1 MFPIYDVSRSVSD
14 RPEALGT
21 KEKFWLIPD
30 GPSGLPAVPH
40 LFKIGRPQTGEN
52 WAEKI
57 CCEILAHLEIPRAA
71 YHFAIHD
78 GDMGVVSE
86 RFMPLGASFI
96 PANMILA
103 QTVPD
108 YDGKRRFRQFK
119 YQLSTSLGMLRVLLG
134 VHPPFGTP
142 AKYRHLAAA
151 DFFVGYLLFDALVG
165 NTDRHHENWGIVI
178 IPNADPAAPAE
189 FHLAPSFDHAS
200 SLGRNESD
208 ASRIRRLTTSDKRDS
223 VEAYAMRSRTAF
235 FGHANATKTLTQG
248 ELVRE
253 LRDAYPAS
261 TTFWATV
268 LCAMDTSVFES
279 IFARISPQLMSRDA
293 AEFALRMLTH
303 NQSTIREHALGQ

>member
-1 MFPIYDVSRSVSD
+1 MFPIYDVSGSVSD

-30 GPSGLPAVPH
+30 GPCGLPGVPH

-52 WAEKI
+52 WAEKV
-57 CCEILAHLEIPRAA
+57 CCEILAHLEIPAA
-71 YHFAIHD
+71 KYHFAIHD

-86 RFMPLGASFI
+86 RFMPQGASFF

-108 YDGKRRFRQFK
+108 YDGTRRFRQFK
-119 YQLSTSLGMLRVLLG
+119 YRLSTSLGMLRELLG
-134 VHPPFGTP
+134 VGPPLGCP
-142 AKYRHLAAA
+142 AKYAHLSAA

-165 NTDRHHENWGIVI
+165 NTDRHHENWGVVI
-178 IPNADPAAPAE
+178 IPGTDGSTSPD

-208 ASRIRRLTTSDKRDS
+208 TSRARRLTTSDKRDS

-235 FGHANATKTLTQG
+235 FGNADATKTLTQS
-248 ELVRE
+248 ELVRD
-253 LRDAYPAS
+253 LRDAYLES
-261 TTFWATV
+261 TTFWAKAF
-268 LCAMDTSVFES
+268 CAIDVAVFES
-279 IFARISPQLMSRDA
+279 IFSRISPQLMSLDA